1 MFARTIAG
9 RGGGPLGPE
18 FVSPVRQHW
27 VRSKDEKSSGGAARP
42 PVPSLRDSSFD
53 VLSQRLRAGLMN
65 AAPPELC
72 TGIRIG
78 ICQECCGSKLSGMS
92 RMQALRNCSQN
103 SLPDG

>member
-1 MFARTIAG
+1 MAAQLTIAG
-9 RGGGPLGPE
+9 CNGGAVGPE

-27 VRSKDEKSSGGAARP
+27 VSRKMRRAPEERHARRCRPSGT
-42 PVPSLRDSSFD
+42 LSFD
-53 VLSQRLRAGLMN
+53 VLSQRLRTGLMN

-92 RMQALRNCSQN
+92 RMQALPKLFSNF
-103 SLPDG
+103 LT